1 MHTTFQIQ
9 TCLHNRS
16 MHRLVVVFHGV
27 FHCRSVVVFHMCIDS
42 FIHMCTKNSY
52 HTNHTQ
58 TYITHNVFQH
68 IVFEEKHF
76 TFTRYTN
83 IVTTRVQNTYMY
95 WQTTHDVTTRWQW
108 QWITNTFDSCTCNGH
123 QSISVRTYTVWVM
136 YASCDTTSH
145 MICLD
150 RADNV

>member
-42 FIHMCTKNSY
+42 FIHMCTQNSD